1 MITIQGSDIHDALA
15 KLKARRDDTS
25 ALEAT
30 GADKASIKFSD
41 PVEGADGNLT
51 PQQRLM
57 QQMMARNQRP
67 ASTQPSGVKISST
80 LTAEWHLPDASPD
93 DSLAGA
99 LELEDK
105 IKAAIAKAGPGDTKT
120 PEEQEVADEMA
131 AQQNT
136 VEGTK
141 PDEPQF
147 VFVHR
152 LSDDERAKILA
163 DAFADAQSQA
173 RRMASAAGRDLG
185 DVTQISPSNPQAENP
200 ASVYVEAM
208 LGSTNG
214 SASSSLDDAE
224 ISASQVNNVSQS
236 VTLAV
241 TFKLK

>member
-1 MITIQGSDIHDALA
+1 
-15 KLKARRDDTS
+15 
-25 ALEAT
+25 
-30 GADKASIKFSD
+30 
-41 PVEGADGNLT
+41 
-51 PQQRLM
+51 
-57 QQMMARNQRP
+57 
-67 ASTQPSGVKISST
+67 
-80 LTAEWHLPDASPD
+80 
-93 DSLAGA
+93 
-99 LELEDK
+99 
-105 IKAAIAKAGPGDTKT
+105 
-120 PEEQEVADEMA
+120 MA